1 MMCNICG
8 LRKAV
13 MMIQQ
18 VTNEGKKELYLC
30 LNCAKERGITPGN
43 GKLETTLTGLFE
55 NLNRAVKKDRL
66 CPVCGT
72 SASVVETRGTVGC
85 PECYNIFA
93 KELKE
98 SLEKVNQTGPY
109 TGSLPQRLAHFKS
122 VLTDRMLLKN
132 KLEQSIAKEE
142 YEKAATYRDLLKTL
156 DKCAVANGEG
166 PLHE

>member
-72 SASVVETRGTVGC
+72 PVSVVVTRGTEGC
-85 PECYNIFA
+85 PECYNNF
-93 KELKE
+93 
-98 SLEKVNQTGPY
+98 G
-109 TGSLPQRLAHFKS
+109 
-122 VLTDRMLLKN
+122 
-132 KLEQSIAKEE
+132 
-142 YEKAATYRDLLKTL
+142 
-156 DKCAVANGEG
+156 
-166 PLHE
+166 